1 MWQPLVSQLRSQASQ
16 LFSING
22 EEAHSSLQLL
32 EQPQKVDS
40 THGEYTLHAVR
51 EGARLGRLSRP
62 HGEAV

>member
-1 MWQPLVSQLRSQASQ
+1 MTRLETDNSYHVALVSNFGFQASQ

-40 THGEYTLHAVR
+40 THGEYTLYV
-51 EGARLGRLSRP
+51 
-62 HGEAV
+62 